1 MKLKLLV
8 ALVTIFLLTFGASYA
23 QNYEMTLDHVDG
35 LVEGETDILE
45 VGTDITFYIRFTTP
59 GAPNEANIK
68 GSSNGF
74 RVYST
79 GDATWTPIT
88 WSPYYDESIPPF
100 GAWVYPYEYW
110 GQYYNGAVK
119 LNDFSVTGE
128 GADTIGFAG
137 YSDPSSPPYSEG
149 IPPGFSEVVYTI
161 TTQVD
166 AGQVGEELCL
176 DSCFYPPENEW
187 LWSTD
192 TGVAGVSTGDV
203 YPEWNGPHCYTIAGG
218 SDVTEREPDLPDVF
232 ALSQN
237 YPNPFNPT
245 TTIYF
250 DIPVR
255 SHVNLTI
262 YNVLGQSVKT
272 LVDEDLAA
280 GKYEETWEGT
290 SDGGANV
297 ATGIYFYK
305 IEAESFVETKKMMLL
320 K

>member
-8 ALVTIFLLTFGASYA
+8 ALVTIFLLSFGASYG
-23 QNYEMTLDHVDG
+23 QDYELILDHVDG
-35 LVEGETDILE
+35 LVSGETDILE
-45 VGTDITFYIRFTTP
+45 VGTEITFHIRFTNP
-59 GAPNEANIK
+59 GSPNEANIT
-68 GSSNGF
+68 GSSNAF
-74 RVYST
+74 RVYSPD
-79 GDATWTPIT
+79 GATWTPIT
-88 WSPYYDESIPPF
+88 WAPYYDESIPPF

-110 GQYYNGAVK
+110 PYYYNGAVK
-119 LNDFSVTGE
+119 LNEFSVTGE

-137 YSDPSSPPYSEG
+137 YSDPSGSPPSDG
-149 IPPGFSEVVYTI
+149 VTPGFSEIVYTI

-166 AGQVGEELCL
+166 ASQTGKRLCL
-176 DSCFYPPENEW
+176 DSCFYYPQNEW
-187 LWSTD
+187 LWSSD
-192 TGVAGVSTGDV
+192 TGNPPTSTGDI
-203 YPEWNGPHCYTIAGG
+203 YPEWDGPHCFYIGG
-218 SDVTEREPDLPDVF
+218 TAVTEREPGLPEDF

-250 DIPVR
+250 DLPVR

-280 GKYEETWEGT
+280 GKYEETWDGK
-290 SDGGANV
+290 SDSGAHV